1 MGPQISVCIPT
12 YNQARYLAA
21 AIESVL
27 GQSLTDLEILII
39 DDGSQDGTREIAEMF
54 ARKDPRIV
62 FRVNPVNLGMVENWN
77 LCLREA
83 RGEYVKFLFGDDLLS
98 SPDAL
103 RRMAA
108 VLDADPRISLVA
120 AARNVIDE
128 DSRHLAVWS
137 HFADRT
143 VIEGTVV
150 IRQCLVAPENLI
162 GEPSVVL
169 FRKSQAGRGFDP
181 RYRQIVDLE
190 MWFHLLEQGKFA
202 FIGDPL
208 CAFRVHPEQQ
218 TRVNI
223 AHFRHHEDILRLF
236 AEYLNNPAK
245 GYIEIGRIKRAYLT
259 YDRRYNVWKEY
270 RKGQMDRKSVLHL
283 IGSDGTLFRFFLAY
297 PFYKVFKPLRKIWQR
312 RSRLRS

>member
-1 MGPQISVCIPT
+1 MGPKISVCIPT

-27 GQSLTDLEILII
+27 WQSLTDFELLII
-39 DDGSQDGTREIAEMF
+39 DDCSQDGTREVGEVF
-54 ARKDPRIV
+54 ARRDPRID

-103 RRMAA
+103 RRMAG
-108 VLDADPRISLVA
+108 VLDADPGISLVA

-128 DSRHLAVWS
+128 DSRRKAVWS

-143 VIEGTVV
+143 VSEGTVV
-150 IRQCLVAPENLI
+150 IRQCLVTTQNLI

-208 CAFRVHPEQQ
+208 CAFRVHPGQQ

-223 AHFRHHEDILRLF
+223 AHFRHHEDILRLI

-245 GYIEIGRIKRAYLT
+245 GYIGIGRIKRAYLT
-259 YDRRYNVWKEY
+259 FDYRYNIWKGY
-270 RKGQMDRKSVLHL
+270 RHGRMDRESVLRL
-283 IGSDGTLFRFFLAY
+283 IGADGTLLRFFLAY
-297 PFYKVFKPLRKIWQR
+297 PFYKVYKPLWKIWR
-312 RSRLRS
+312 RRARLRF